1 MTEPVDPDT
10 VATMSLRLPP
20 LETDRLVI
28 RDFCAQDLDDLHRI
42 LDVDID
48 LEPHLSI
55 EDRRRWLDW
64 SIMNYPQLAGL
75 YQPPYG
81 ERAVTLRATGELI
94 GATGYSPMFHPLSEM
109 LQGRSS
115 TEARWL
121 PEMGL
126 YYALDRAHHGKGYA
140 TEAAQALIDYA
151 FEYFNLK
158 RIVANTEFSNLAS
171 QAVMKKIGMT
181 LYRNETGEPEWF
193 EVLGVLEYT

>member
-1 MTEPVDPDT
+1 
-10 VATMSLRLPP
+10 
-20 LETDRLVI
+20 
-28 RDFCAQDLDDLHRI
+28 
-42 LDVDID
+42 
-48 LEPHLSI
+48 
-55 EDRRRWLDW
+55 
-64 SIMNYPQLAGL
+64 
-75 YQPPYG
+75 
-81 ERAVTLRATGELI
+81 
-94 GATGYSPMFHPLSEM
+94 MFHPLSEM

-126 YYALDRAHHGKGYA
+126 YYALDPAHHGKGYA

-171 QAVMKKIGMT
+171 QAVMKKLGMK